1 MTPHVTPGGGVDRRL
16 MLTLG
21 DWRRAGLI
29 LAFILADYVLLT
41 GVLMMFIEDGGRW
54 NVLYIGLVLF
64 SGALVWLRTPADGY
78 RAMNLTRATWRRHHI
93 VRSAVFTLITALVVA
108 LVVVAPGFLPPRAL
122 VPVGVILVAAFLVQV
137 WRGRSIP
144 ESGAPADD
152 GKPWWLTAD
161 LGMSRGTL
169 IGSSP
174 TAQVIRDPVLR
185 FTVMVW
191 VGVLVYLLMLRL
203 PPWGTVREAD
213 DLGFI
218 TIMVLSFCGSMAS
231 LAPLAARTWRAYGW
245 PRRDFVRGW
254 NITALLNL
262 PVALLVWT
270 AAWAVAFRGEI
281 SFHEGIPVFLAAGL
295 LAVGGMVL
303 APWAIGRNAWWYAS
317 LVAAY
322 PVAFATAST
331 DVRVM
336 SGSLAVLTI
345 WTLILLFVISPRLAG
360 TTDLSGATFQ
370 ERFSGSRR

>member
-1 MTPHVTPGGGVDRRL
+1 MTSRVTPGGGVDRRL

-41 GVLMMFIEDGGRW
+41 GVLMMFVEDGDRW
-54 NVLYIGLVLF
+54 NVLYIGLVLL

-78 RAMNLTRATWRRHHI
+78 RAMNLTGAAWRRHHI

-108 LVVVAPGFLPPRAL
+108 LVVVVPGFLPPRAL
-122 VPVGVILVAAFLVQV
+122 VPVGVILAAAFLVQV
-137 WRGRSIP
+137 WRGRSMP
-144 ESGAPADD
+144 ESRSRADD

-185 FTVMVW
+185 FTVIVW
-191 VGVLVYLLMLRL
+191 VGVLVYLLMIRL
-203 PPWGTVREAD
+203 LPWGDFREAD
-213 DLGFI
+213 DLVFV
-218 TIMVLSFCGSMAS
+218 TIMVLSFSGSMAS
-231 LAPLAARTWRAYGW
+231 LAPLAARAWRAYGW
-245 PRRDFVRGW
+245 PRRDFVRDW
-254 NITALLNL
+254 NVTTLLNL

-270 AAWAVAFRGEI
+270 AAWAVAFRGTI
-281 SFHEGIPVFLAAGL
+281 SFHEGIPVFLAVGL

-303 APWAIGRNAWWYAS
+303 APWAVGRNAWWYAS
-317 LVAAY
+317 LVAVY
-322 PVAFATAST
+322 PVAFATAAT
-331 DVRVM
+331 DVRVV
-336 SGSLAVLTI
+336 SGALAGLTI

-360 TTDLSGATFQ
+360 TTDLNGATFH
-370 ERFSGSRR
+370 ERFSGNRR